1 MILILVTD
9 MEMFRVW
16 VEVISAI
23 ARIPSP
29 LELWRGACRVTRGMS
44 WVPVVWNSLWSKETR
59 RVELGCVAVPAVS
72 PAGTATTTA
81 GRGPRRC
88 ARRAARDGHRE
99 RLRAVCGR
107 RAPGRPMSTADRSGP
122 STSPATGE
130 TMREIAGATAARRP
144 VPGGRLSVDRS
155 TAERRSR

>member
-72 PAGTATTTA
+72 PAGTAT
-81 GRGPRRC
+81 
-88 ARRAARDGHRE
+88 
-99 RLRAVCGR
+99 
-107 RAPGRPMSTADRSGP
+107 STASQQVVHLPNIASWQRMRL
-122 STSPATGE
+122 TMWLSPLKLLV
-130 TMREIAGATAARRP
+130 M
-144 VPGGRLSVDRS
+144 
-155 TAERRSR
+155 